1 MGSLFIKKFKEEV
14 KMVVILNPKTSEDE
28 IERLIK
34 ELESLNVTVD
44 KSK

>member
-1 MGSLFIKKFKEEV
+1 
-14 KMVVILNPKTSEDE
+14 MVVILNPKTSEDE
-28 IERLIK
+28 IETLIK